1 MIFGHVIPTPA
12 DRAPSRFRKA
22 PSCVSEGN
30 SVIVCVTAQGNLCP
44 FVSWAGDCS
53 RATAQGQLRGIG
65 AVSGTAQTSMALNSP
80 CFLGRCR
87 WTSKLKRAT

>member
-1 MIFGHVIPTPA
+1 MIFCHVIPTPA

-22 PSCVSEGN
+22 PSRASEGN

-44 FVSWAGDCS
+44 FVSWAGDCL
-53 RATAQGQLRGIG
+53 RATAQGQLRGVG
-65 AVSGTAQTSMALNSP
+65 LLVELQTSMALNSP